1 MVTVVYNEVTQ
12 FMEQVDREEVGVVGV
27 YAAWRN
33 LGNASIV
40 YHGDS
45 DEVHVQ
51 GGFDNVYLFI

>member
-1 MVTVVYNEVTQ
+1 MVVRRQLKKQEVATVVYNEVTQ
-12 FMEQVDREEVGVVGV
+12 FMEQVDRDDVGVVGV

-45 DEVHVQ
+45 D
-51 GGFDNVYLFI
+51 

>member
-1 MVTVVYNEVTQ
+1 MYNEVTQ